1 MLSSPARPWRVAAVV
16 VAMACASS
24 ADLDDM
30 YTRGIKAA
38 RGGQWK
44 TAMASLESFTTKA
57 CAGPRPD
64 TRCREAYLALGR
76 GHERRGAPAQAW
88 VAFDTALALPPHNRD
103 PAVREDLARAQQ
115 ELEDQQREPAEQG
128 PIVLRYRDEMPDE
141 YTARSVMVSLDLS
154 PVYTKEKDASELR
167 SPDYTRIFGGLVR
180 AGSHVLAVDAEHR
193 CKPGEAVK
201 CAASAAHHSWTFET
215 HAKAPLIL
223 EVRAYAEPGEGDA
236 PARPTLEMHVH

>member
-1 MLSSPARPWRVAAVV
+1 MLASPARPWRVAAVV
-16 VAMACASS
+16 AAMACASS
-24 ADLDDM
+24 AHVDDM

-38 RGGQWK
+38 RSGQWK
-44 TAMASLESFTTKA
+44 TAMESLETFTRKA

-64 TRCREAYLALGR
+64 TRCRESYLALGR

-115 ELEDQQREPAEQG
+115 ELEDQQKQPAEQG

-141 YTARSVMVSLDLS
+141 FTARSVMVSVDLS

-167 SPDYTRIFGGLVR
+167 SPEYTRIFGGLVR

-201 CAASAAHHSWTFET
+201 CAPSAAHRSGTFET
-215 HAKAPLIL
+215 RGKAPMTL
-223 EVRAYAEPGEGDA
+223 EVRAYAEPGEGDG
-236 PARPTLEMHVH
+236 PARPTLEMHIH